1 MPFQYERT
9 DRIAE
14 EMRREI
20 DHIILEDL
28 NDPRIA
34 GTFSI
39 TRADVTRDVRY
50 AKVFVSIL
58 EPENREPMMAALK
71 KAAGFVRRTVGKRI
85 VIRYTPEIL
94 FELDTNIEYG
104 VRIASLIDH
113 VIAEEEKRT
122 EDADS

>member
-1 MPFQYERT
+1 MPFQFERT

-20 DHIILEDL
+20 DHIIREDL

-39 TRADVTRDVRY
+39 THVDVTRDLRY
-50 AKVFVSIL
+50 AKVFVSIM
-58 EPENREPMMAALK
+58 EPENRAPMMAALK
-71 KAAGFVRRTVGKRI
+71 KAAGYVRRSIAKR
-85 VIRYTPEIL
+85 VQIRYTPELL

-104 VRIASLIDH
+104 VHIASLIDH
-113 VIAEEEKRT
+113 VIAEEKGT